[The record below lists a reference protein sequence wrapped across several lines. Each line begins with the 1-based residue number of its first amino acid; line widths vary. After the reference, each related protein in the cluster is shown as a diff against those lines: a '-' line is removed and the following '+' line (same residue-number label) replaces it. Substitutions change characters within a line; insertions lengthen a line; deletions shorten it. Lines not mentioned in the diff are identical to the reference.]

1 MMKYIVEIKHIEKI
15 PDGWSSRSDWPEM
28 GISWCK
34 DSPTT
39 LYHVYEYG
47 VNYISCCDEFVKR
60 QATEEELSPGV
71 SELLLLKAIAAAS
84 RAERLK

>member
-1 MMKYIVEIKHIEKI
+1 MKYIVEIEHVDKI
-15 PDGWSSRSDWPEM
+15 PDNWASKSDWPKD
-28 GISWCK
+28 GIFWCK
-34 DSPTT
+34 NQPTT

-47 VNYISCCDEFVKR
+47 VNYISCCDDFVKR
-60 QATEEELSPGV
+60 QATEEELSPGI